1 MRLIDADDLRETILF
16 DNAFSN
22 EVVNYYLDLIDSAE
36 TVEIVEPKYGFGN
49 MKSKDAER
57 SRAMLSKEQI
67 AEIEQRAKKATPG
80 PWEYDGMAYVWAD
93 GFYIF
98 ETRGFGYFTTHGMTK
113 DEAEKQMDSNSIF
126 CSHAREDIPALLEH
140 IRELE
145 AQLAEAQRR
154 AERAIA
160 DLKYIAVCETCKKSG
175 VIEYPESAVIQC
187 EYYDSERGCGKYEW
201 RGDVEEGDVK

>member
-1 MRLIDADDLRETILF
+1 
-16 DNAFSN
+16 
-22 EVVNYYLDLIDSAE
+22 
-36 TVEIVEPKYGFGN
+36 
-49 MKSKDAER
+49 
-57 SRAMLSKEQI
+57 MLSKEQI

-126 CSHAREDIPALLEH
+126 CSHAREDIPALLSH

-145 AQLAEAQRR
+145 AQLTKEKRR
-154 AERAIA
+154 TEKALGYVKKIFGCDECVH
-160 DLKYIAVCETCKKSG
+160 DDDDTNYETCKSCN
-175 VIEYPESAVIQC
+175 I
-187 EYYDSERGCGKYEW
+187 YDKWQW
-201 RGDVEEGDVK
+201 RGDAEEDAE

>member
-1 MRLIDADDLRETILF
+1 
-16 DNAFSN
+16 
-22 EVVNYYLDLIDSAE
+22 
-36 TVEIVEPKYGFGN
+36 
-49 MKSKDAER
+49 
-57 SRAMLSKEQI
+57 MLTKEQL

-145 AQLAEAQRR
+145 AQLAKEKRR
-154 AERAIA
+154 AERAVNVLERIKRDINEQDKIYIHIA
-160 DLKYIAVCETCKKSG
+160 DFFGRGIYIDE
-175 VIEYPESAVIQC
+175 
-187 EYYDSERGCGKYEW
+187 D
-201 RGDVEEGDVK
+201 GDAE